1 MWHNKYGAML
11 TCMLSLAAVLI
22 IRPDAL
28 PRGHSRDSEEQ
39 LSARI
44 QSEHNPVR
52 KAKFQIRLA
61 RIKLDQ
67 AIAAYGEGKTE
78 LGAQLLTT
86 FLEGMHSAWQTL
98 HDSGRNAARQSQGF
112 KELDIALR
120 EDARLL
126 EDLGHRLSYF
136 DRVPVEKAQK
146 EVEEVRSEVLRA
158 LFPGMPTPEARRNY
172 LHPGQEPTSW

>member
-1 MWHNKYGAML
+1 ML
-11 TCMLSLAAVLI
+11 ACMLSLAVVMA
-22 IRPDAL
+22 IRPDAV
-28 PRGHSRDSEEQ
+28 PGGAPRDSEDQ

-52 KAKFQIRLA
+52 KAKLQIRLA

-78 LGAQLLTT
+78 PGGQLLTA
-86 FLEGMHSAWQTL
+86 FLEGTHNAWQTL
-98 HDSGRNAARQSQGF
+98 HDSGRNASRQSQGF

-146 EVEEVRSEVLRA
+146 EVEQVRSEVLRA
-158 LFPGMPTPEARRNY
+158 LFPTLPPAESRKHF
-172 LHPGQEPTSW
+172 LHPGRGPSPW